1 MAWAPGK
8 CFFYQALDKGLDF
21 LEVYAG
27 KVRASQA
34 VIAHGD
40 LSIHLGLDHGQDFR
54 LAKDRLLG
62 RALVRRLK
70 PRHLWGAF
78 PCTPFCAWIRLAILR
93 NCDMT
98 FRLKEGR
105 VRLNFILELCSLQTS
120 DGREALSRI
129 HSPPWPGRN
138 R

>member
-1 MAWAPGK
+1 
-8 CFFYQALDKGLDF
+8 
-21 LEVYAG
+21 
-27 KVRASQA
+27 
-34 VIAHGD
+34 
-40 LSIHLGLDHGQDFR
+40 LGLDHGQDFR

-98 FRLKEGR
+98 FRLKEGGSTSTSSWNCVASKHLMAGR
-105 VRLNFILELCSLQTS
+105 HSRESTHLLGLEGTDS
-120 DGREALSRI
+120 GRSACGPSVVEGAS
-129 HSPPWPGRN
+129 
-138 R
+138 